1 MLARILPTVHL
12 GADDARRAG
21 HGSAVALQGPEG
33 AADVLLL
40 DDDGPI
46 AIAQPRDGGLKPVV
60 GFRA

>member
-1 MLARILPTVHL
+1 VHL

-21 HGSAVALQGPEG
+21 HGAAVAAQGPQG
-33 AADVLLL
+33 AADVVLL